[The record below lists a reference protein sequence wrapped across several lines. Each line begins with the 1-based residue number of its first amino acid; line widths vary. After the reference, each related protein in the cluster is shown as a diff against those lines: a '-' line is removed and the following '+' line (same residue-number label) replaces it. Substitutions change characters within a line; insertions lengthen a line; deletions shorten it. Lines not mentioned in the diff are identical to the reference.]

1 MREPDP
7 VVLERELLLFQQ
19 RLRLCF
25 VLSSA
30 TKNGAESAQLGDL
43 KHKKKQLQRLS
54 EGCRRIR
61 AELFE
66 ACCEFQRNC
75 SYATL
80 QRLALLIANLKF
92 LERIAA

>member
-1 MREPDP
+1 
-7 VVLERELLLFQQ
+7 
-19 RLRLCF
+19 
-25 VLSSA
+25 
-30 TKNGAESAQLGDL
+30 L

-61 AELFE
+61 AELFGT
-66 ACCEFQRNC
+66 CCEFQRNG